1 MSAISI
7 SSRAQQLLFLINM
20 NMKRQYFLLLLA
32 GLLLTSCL
40 GQKEVSCENLICT
53 QEFRSIPVKFV
64 DTEGKPV
71 AITNFKAI
79 NTRTKKILS
88 QNRDQNFPTTEGV
101 YTVASDANLKDLS
114 VEGDIIM
121 VSATNSISKAKKEAE
136 FKIIGGVCSCH
147 VHKVSGPDEIVF
159 D

>member
-1 MSAISI
+1 MKKQVFLLSLISI
-7 SSRAQQLLFLINM
+7 F
-20 NMKRQYFLLLLA
+20 
-32 GLLLTSCL
+32 LTSCL

-64 DTEGKPV
+64 DTDGKPV
-71 AITNFKAI
+71 AVTDFKAVNI
-79 NTRTKKILS
+79 RTKKVLS
-88 QNRDQNFPTTEGV
+88 QDRDQNFPTTEGV

-121 VSATNSISKAKKEAE
+121 VSAKSTLTQAKEEAE
-136 FKIIGGVCSCH
+136 FKIVGGVCSCH

>member
-1 MSAISI
+1 
-7 SSRAQQLLFLINM
+7 LIKLK
-20 NMKRQYFLLLLA
+20 MKKHSFLLLL
-32 GLLLTSCL
+32 LSIFLTSCL
-40 GQKEVSCENLICT
+40 GQKEVTCENLMCT

-71 AITNFKAI
+71 AVTEFKAI
-79 NTRTKKILS
+79 NTRTKKMLS
-88 QNRDQNFPTTEGV
+88 EGRDQNFPTTEGV

-114 VEGDIIM
+114 AEGDIVI
-121 VSATNSISKAKKEAE
+121 VSAKGALTQAKKEAE
-136 FKIIGGVCSCH
+136 FKIVGGVCSCH